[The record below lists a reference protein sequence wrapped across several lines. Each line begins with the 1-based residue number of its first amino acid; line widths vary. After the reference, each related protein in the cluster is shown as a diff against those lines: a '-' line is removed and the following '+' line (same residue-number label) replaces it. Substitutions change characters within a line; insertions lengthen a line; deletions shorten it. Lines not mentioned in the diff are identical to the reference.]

1 MERKA
6 ILAAFWRAVA
16 AQERDPLRGFFAEGA
31 EVLWPNTNERFSV
44 EEYLRANCEYPG
56 KWNGKIERMLDTVE
70 ASVTVTRVWSEEF
83 SVRAI
88 SFFRWQGE
96 KILRLEEY
104 WSDDGAPPEWRRKMQ
119 IGQKIT
125 EDGNGVK
132 DILERDLAGEPV
144 SIEDSEYGRINEQ
157 IVKAQKIS
165 AALNCGYKTPEEVR
179 ALIAELT
186 GTEPNET
193 LRLIPP
199 FQSGFGRNL
208 RFGYRVFVNTG
219 CFFMDRG
226 GITIGDDVFIGP
238 RVQLITTNHG
248 AAPTERRTTISRP
261 IVIGK
266 NVWIG
271 AGTIVLPG
279 VTVGENSIIGAG
291 SVVTHDIPANVIAA
305 GSPAKV
311 IKPVPKE

>member
-1 MERKA
+1 MDRKA

-16 AQERDPLRGFFAEGA
+16 AQEKDPLREFFAEGA
-31 EVLWPNTNERFSV
+31 EVLWPNTNERFAV

-56 KWNGKIERMLDTVE
+56 KWNGKIERMLDTAE

-144 SIEDSEYGRINEQ
+144 SID
-157 IVKAQKIS
+157 
-165 AALNCGYKTPEEVR
+165 
-179 ALIAELT
+179 
-186 GTEPNET
+186 
-193 LRLIPP
+193 
-199 FQSGFGRNL
+199 
-208 RFGYRVFVNTG
+208 
-219 CFFMDRG
+219 
-226 GITIGDDVFIGP
+226 
-238 RVQLITTNHG
+238 
-248 AAPTERRTTISRP
+248 
-261 IVIGK
+261 
-266 NVWIG
+266 
-271 AGTIVLPG
+271 
-279 VTVGENSIIGAG
+279 ENI
-291 SVVTHDIPANVIAA
+291 IAA

-311 IKPVPKE
+311 IKPVPEE